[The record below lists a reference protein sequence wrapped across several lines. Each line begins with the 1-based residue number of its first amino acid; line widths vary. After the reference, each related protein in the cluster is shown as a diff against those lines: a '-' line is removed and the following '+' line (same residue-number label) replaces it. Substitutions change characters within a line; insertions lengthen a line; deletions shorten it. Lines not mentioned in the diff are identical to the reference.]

1 MQCSERARSCGGR
14 ARPFVPRQSNRR
26 LPHAL
31 SAPFYVATQVQ
42 AFYHELCV
50 AQAGKARGA
59 SPDAV
64 TSGGIAQPP
73 RRNILSFG
81 DSIHERAAIHT
92 VTATMGPSV
101 RTKSIKFVERPTVEQ
116 LKRQVDLVL
125 SCFEDIC
132 AHNGCLDLM
141 LTIQLLYQ

>member
-1 MQCSERARSCGGR
+1 M
-14 ARPFVPRQSNRR
+14 
-26 LPHAL
+26 
-31 SAPFYVATQVQ
+31 Q

-50 AQAGKARGA
+50 AQADKARGA
-59 SPDAV
+59 SPDSVSSSPAAANA
-64 TSGGIAQPP
+64 S

-81 DSIHERAAIHT
+81 DSIHERAAIHK
-92 VTATMGPSV
+92 VTATMGPEV

-132 AHNGCLDLM
+132 RHNGNLDLM